1 MCHILHVL
9 NLHPTIPF
17 SVHFVRHRHMKAT
30 ISIDYSRVTIPS
42 ICHCSG
48 ENYFQNTAPILR
60 PHIVLRVALLQKL
73 FCSILLCVDALSIVE
88 SKETEMFDNIIDFVN
103 SGYKRVQF
111 IEIWHD
117 ANKLWYFHLTHQ
129 NITIVYWK
137 KNVYTKTANKNNIL
151 AQT

>member
-1 MCHILHVL
+1 
-9 NLHPTIPF
+9 
-17 SVHFVRHRHMKAT
+17 MKAT

-48 ENYFQNTAPILR
+48 ENYLQNTAPILR

-111 IEIWHD
+111 IEI
-117 ANKLWYFHLTHQ
+117 
-129 NITIVYWK
+129 
-137 KNVYTKTANKNNIL
+137 
-151 AQT
+151 